1 MTFRQAICLSRSS
14 NRGDGVQAG
23 EDLVTLHCFAWPR
36 IAADDVQTG
45 RCSSCAILRGVQ
57 MARVVRE
64 DWPHV
69 DMDMGKRQVGEG
81 KWAGEE
87 GARAH
92 TLQGLIRRASR
103 LSPVPRLRTPPRV
116 SAGCITF
123 TMSRELLFV
132 FFAVRSAVSA
142 LDCVCEPFGWC
153 ASSPSGEPCA
163 AVQAR
168 FPSFFLRSSS
178 ARGPGECHCQRVA
191 VGSSILIIAH
201 PHDRRIPTMLQLEDA
216 GP

>member
-1 MTFRQAICLSRSS
+1 MACRQAKTWSRCISS
-14 NRGDGVQAG
+14 HGLGLRLMTSRLA
-23 EDLVTLHCFAWPR
+23 
-36 IAADDVQTG
+36 
-45 RCSSCAILRGVQ
+45 CSSCAIERGVQ

-123 TMSRELLFV
+123 TMSRKLLFRLLRG
-132 FFAVRSAVSA
+132 ALCGLRWIASHSAGA
-142 LDCVCEPFGWC
+142 L
-153 ASSPSGEPCA
+153 APSGEPCA

-168 FPSFFLRSSS
+168 CPSL
-178 ARGPGECHCQRVA
+178 ARGPGERQRVA
-191 VGSSILIIAH
+191 VGSSSSLILMTAESRQCYNSRT
-201 PHDRRIPTMLQLEDA
+201 PAHDRHVGALSIEP
-216 GP
+216 

>member
-1 MTFRQAICLSRSS
+1 MACRQAKTWSR
-14 NRGDGVQAG
+14 
-23 EDLVTLHCFAWPR
+23 C
-36 IAADDVQTG
+36 IASHGLGLRLMTSRLA
-45 RCSSCAILRGVQ
+45 CSSCAIERGVQ

-123 TMSRELLFV
+123 TMSRKLLFRLLRG
-132 FFAVRSAVSA
+132 ALCGLRWIASHSAGA
-142 LDCVCEPFGWC
+142 L
-153 ASSPSGEPCA
+153 APSGEPCA

-168 FPSFFLRSSS
+168 CPSL
-178 ARGPGECHCQRVA
+178 ARGPGERQRVA
-191 VGSSILIIAH
+191 VGSSSSLILMTAESRQYYNSRT
-201 PHDRRIPTMLQLEDA
+201 PAHDRHVGALSIEP
-216 GP
+216 